1 MKEKLIK
8 RNFMIILIVGIL
20 LIIGGISALNEIRT
34 APSGYFLTEDVA
46 EINEE
51 NETIGTVLLFVGVGL
66 CVVSFI
72 YKNSAKA
79 RLLAI
84 DKEHTKTKG
93 NSVDKIKE
101 LKKLYDEKVIT
112 KEEYEKKK
120 KELLDEI

>member
-51 NETIGTVLLFVGVGL
+51 NETIGTVLLFAGVGL

-72 YKNSAKA
+72 YRNSAKA
-79 RLLAI
+79 QLLTT
-84 DKEHTKTKG
+84 DKEDKKTKG

>member
-1 MKEKLIK
+1 MREKLLK

-20 LIIGGISALNEIRT
+20 LIIGGISSLSEVRT
-34 APSGYFLTEDVA
+34 APSGTFLMEDLA

-51 NETIGTVLLFVGVGL
+51 NETIGTILLFAGVGL

-72 YKNSAKA
+72 YRNSAKA
-79 RLLAI
+79 RLLSSNV
-84 DKEHTKTKG
+84 ETKKSEDS
-93 NSVDKIKE
+93 SVDKIKE

>member
-1 MKEKLIK
+1 MREKLLK

-51 NETIGTVLLFVGVGL
+51 NETIGTVLLFAGVGL

-72 YKNSAKA
+72 YRNSAKA
-79 RLLAI
+79 RLLSSNV
-84 DKEHTKTKG
+84 ETKKSED

-101 LKKLYDEKVIT
+101 LKKLYDEKAIT

>member
-1 MKEKLIK
+1 MREKLLK

-34 APSGYFLTEDVA
+34 VPSGYFLTEDVA

-51 NETIGTVLLFVGVGL
+51 NETIGTVLLFAGVGL

-72 YKNSAKA
+72 YRNSAKA
-79 RLLAI
+79 RLLSSNV
-84 DKEHTKTKG
+84 ETKKSEDS
-93 NSVDKIKE
+93 SVDKIKE

-112 KEEYEKKK
+112 KEEYEKKN

>member
-1 MKEKLIK
+1 MKEKLLK
-8 RNFMIILIVGIL
+8 RNFMIILIVGVL

-34 APSGYFLTEDVA
+34 APSGSFLTEDVA

-51 NETIGTVLLFVGVGL
+51 NETIGTVLLFAGVGL
-66 CVVSFI
+66 CIVSFI
-72 YKNSAKA
+72 YRNSAKA
-79 RLLAI
+79 QLLTT
-84 DKEHTKTKG
+84 DKEDKKTKG

>member
-1 MKEKLIK
+1 MREKLLK

-20 LIIGGISALNEIRT
+20 LIIGGISSLSEVRT
-34 APSGYFLTEDVA
+34 APSGTFLMEDVA
-46 EINEE
+46 DANEE
-51 NETIGTVLLFVGVGL
+51 YETLGTVLLFAGVGL

-72 YKNSAKA
+72 YRNSAKA
-79 RLLAI
+79 RLLTV

-101 LKKLYDEKVIT
+101 LKKLYDEKAIT

>member
-1 MKEKLIK
+1 MREKLLK
-8 RNFMIILIVGIL
+8 RNFMIILVVGIL

-34 APSGYFLTEDVA
+34 APSGYFLTDDVA

-79 RLLAI
+79 RLLIA
-84 DKEHTKTKG
+84 DREEKKTKD
-93 NSVDKIKE
+93 NNVEKIKD

-120 KELLDEI
+120 KDLLDEI

>member
-1 MKEKLIK
+1 MREKLLK

-51 NETIGTVLLFVGVGL
+51 NETIGTVLLFAGVGL

-72 YKNSAKA
+72 YRNSAKA
-79 RLLAI
+79 RLLSSNV
-84 DKEHTKTKG
+84 ETKKSED

-120 KELLDEI
+120 KEILYEI

>member
-8 RNFMIILIVGIL
+8 RNFMIILILGIL

-34 APSGYFLTEDVA
+34 APSGYFLTDDVA

-51 NETIGTVLLFVGVGL
+51 NETIGTILLFAGVGL
-66 CVVSFI
+66 CVASFI
-72 YKNSAKA
+72 YRNSAKA
-79 RLLAI
+79 RLLTV

-101 LKKLYDEKVIT
+101 LKKLYDEKAIT

>member
-1 MKEKLIK
+1 MKEKLLK
-8 RNFMIILIVGIL
+8 RNFMIILIVGVL

-51 NETIGTVLLFVGVGL
+51 NETIGTVLLFAGVGL

-72 YKNSAKA
+72 YRNSAKA
-79 RLLAI
+79 RLLSSNV
-84 DKEHTKTKG
+84 ETKKSED

-112 KEEYEKKK
+112 KEGYEKKK
-120 KELLDEI
+120 KDLLDEI

>member
-34 APSGYFLTEDVA
+34 APSGYFLTDDVA

-51 NETIGTVLLFVGVGL
+51 NETIGTVLLFAGVGL

-79 RLLAI
+79 SLLSSNV
-84 DKEHTKTKG
+84 ETKKSED

-101 LKKLYDEKVIT
+101 LKKLYDEKAIT

>member
-1 MKEKLIK
+1 MREKLLK

-34 APSGYFLTEDVA
+34 APSGYFLTDDVA

-72 YKNSAKA
+72 YRNSAKA
-79 RLLAI
+79 SLLSSNV
-84 DKEHTKTKG
+84 ETKKSED